1 MTERFTGTGGLAL
14 PPVTR
19 MLLRADGSTTLLLE
33 AILDE
38 PLSLDLVDQRTAGA
52 DELSSGVRSVLGC
65 APGDKVIRRR
75 SILRTADGIAVSHN
89 DVTVVSR
96 DQELT
101 GILTH
106 GRIPIGHGLAAAGRR
121 LGRTVLATGWT
132 IWPLT
137 ESNGAR
143 CVYKEYILLDQ
154 ESTVVA
160 HIRERFNPMH
170 VPDRIRG

>member
-1 MTERFTGTGGLAL
+1 MTKRFTGTGGLAL

-38 PLSLDLVDQRTAGA
+38 PLSLDLVDQWTAGA
-52 DELSSGVRSVLGC
+52 DELSSEVCSALGC
-65 APGDKVIRRR
+65 GPDDKVIRRR
-75 SILRTADGIAVSHN
+75 SILRTAAGIPVSRN
-89 DVTVVSR
+89 DVTVSSR

-101 GILTH
+101 DILTH
-106 GRIPIGHGLAAAGRR
+106 SRIPIGHGLAAAHRR

-132 IWPLT
+132 TWPLT
-137 ESNGAR
+137 GSDGAR

-154 ESTVVA
+154 ESTAVA
-160 HIRERFNPMH
+160 HIRERFNPAH
-170 VPDRIRG
+170 VPDGIRE